1 MCVIAFKR
9 LWRLEEEKVKSPKL
23 FYGLEKES
31 IKVEDIV
38 SEKYNG
44 ALYKYMDFTKFMALL
59 ETESIFFARADTFD
73 LYFREGELPENTKF
87 INEFFYGK
95 KVETEAERKNRLKHY
110 LASIIHVNP
119 KQYHNTSNFKHCK
132 S

>member
-44 ALYKYMDFTKFMALL
+44 SLYKYMDFTKFMALL

-87 INEFFYGK
+87 INEFLNF
-95 KVETEAERKNRLKHY
+95 
-110 LASIIHVNP
+110 
-119 KQYHNTSNFKHCK
+119 TSTN
-132 S
+132 